1 MRSPLRRLADAL
13 APSDPDRTHWLFSM
27 PFLAL
32 QAAALVV
39 PWLAGFG
46 LREALFAAGTYAAGM
61 FFVTAGYHRYFSHR
75 AFRTSRAFQLVLALG
90 AQCTI
95 QKGVLWWAGHHRDHH
110 RFSDQQPDVHSPLR
124 GLLWSHVGWFLSTRY
139 EAAPLERVK
148 DLARFP
154 ELRWLDRWHWVP
166 PLLLGAAIA
175 SLGGWSLVG
184 AWLVGL
190 FFLHHVTFT
199 INSLAHLWG
208 TRPYPTGDDSRN
220 NALLALLTFGEGWHN
235 NHHWSP
241 SSARQGFL
249 WWQLDVTWLLLRL
262 LAWLGIVWDVRPGP
276 RQERR
281 RPARALRAIP
291 TRPARPAGAL
301 LVALLLAAP
310 HATRAQA
317 PERFIGTA
325 RGRDGAVL
333 YREEHLVE
341 LDGGRPRSAVTF
353 YRDPAGEA
361 IAELRTDFSG
371 DAVAPSYT
379 FRDLRTGAT
388 EAVSVGEREVRL
400 EARGRSRTV
409 ERPAHLATGQGLDRL
424 VRDRLAELARGES
437 LQVDYAIPG
446 RLDTY
451 EFRIRARRADGDR
464 VRVRVELASPL
475 LRLVAPEMDVEY
487 DRDSGRLLRYR
498 GASNLSYGEGD
509 NPQVEITYTY
519 PPSAV
524 AAGEEPVN
532 HVP

>member
-1 MRSPLRRLADAL
+1 MRTALRPVADAL
-13 APSDPDRTHWLFSM
+13 APSDPDRIHWLRSM

-90 AQCTI
+90 AQCTV

-110 RFSDQQPDVHSPLR
+110 RFSDEPRDVHSPSR
-124 GLLWSHVGWFLSTRY
+124 GLLWSHVGWFLSRGR
-139 EAAPLERVK
+139 EATPVGRVK

-154 ELRWLDRWHWVP
+154 EICWLDRWHWVP
-166 PLLLGAAIA
+166 PLALGILVAT
-175 SLGGWSLVG
+175 LGGWSLAG

-190 FFLHHVTFT
+190 FVLHHATFA

-220 NALLALLTFGEGWHN
+220 NALLALITFGEGWHN

-241 SSARQGFL
+241 SSARQGFR

-262 LAWLGIVWDVRPGP
+262 LARQGIVWDVRPGP
-276 RQERR
+276 SEERR
-281 RPARALRAIP
+281 RPAHAVRDF
-291 TRPARPAGAL
+291 PARPAGAL
-301 LVALLLAAP
+301 LVALMLAAP
-310 HATRAQA
+310 HAARAQA
-317 PERFIGTA
+317 VERFTGTA

-341 LDGGRPRSAVTF
+341 LDAGRPLLAVTF
-353 YRDPAGEA
+353 YRDPAGGA
-361 IAELRTDFSG
+361 IAELRTDFSA
-371 DAVAPSYT
+371 DPFAPSYT
-379 FRDLRTGAT
+379 FSDFRTGAT

-409 ERPAHLATGQGLDRL
+409 ARPAHLATGQGLDRL
-424 VRDRLAELARGES
+424 VRDRLAALARGETLGVS
-437 LQVDYAIPG
+437 YAIPS

-451 EFRIRARRADGDR
+451 EFRVRARRADDDR
-464 VRVRVELASPL
+464 VRVRVELASFL
-475 LRLVAPEMDVEY
+475 LRLVAPELDVEY
-487 DRDSGRLLRYR
+487 ERDSGRLLRYR
-498 GASNLSYGEGD
+498 GASNLSFGEGD
-509 NPQVEITYTY
+509 NPQVEITYAY
-519 PPSAV
+519 PPAAV
-524 AAGEEPVN
+524 ATGEEPLS